1 MHAPSSH
8 AGSDGILYTWD
19 LRMRR
24 CLSQQVDEGNFNT
37 SCLAAAA
44 DGGYLATG
52 STAGVVN
59 LYNSSSSKVDGSSS
73 SRLLRPSSLPPLK
86 SLMNL
91 TTTVDSLAFNHDSQL
106 LAMGSRMKK
115 DSLRLVHLPS
125 MTVFSNWPTSKTP
138 LHYVH
143 SLAFSPSS
151 GYLALG
157 NAKGRVLLYRLHHF
171 GSA

>member
-1 MHAPSSH
+1 M
-8 AGSDGILYTWD
+8 LYTWD
-19 LRMRR
+19 MRMRR
-24 CLSQQVDEGNFNT
+24 CLHQQVDEGNFNT
-37 SCLAAAA
+37 SCLAASHDSA
-44 DGGYLATG
+44 YLATG
-52 STAGVVN
+52 STSGVVN
-59 LYNSSSSKVDGSSS
+59 LYSQQGQQGGASGPA
-73 SRLLRPSSLPPLK
+73 SRLVRPAAQPPLK

-91 TTTVDSLAFNHDSQL
+91 TTVVDSLAFNADTQL
-106 LAMGSRMKK
+106 LAMASRMKK

-143 SLAFSPSS
+143 SLAFSPNS

-157 NAKGRVLLYRLHHF
+157 NAKGRALLYRLHHY